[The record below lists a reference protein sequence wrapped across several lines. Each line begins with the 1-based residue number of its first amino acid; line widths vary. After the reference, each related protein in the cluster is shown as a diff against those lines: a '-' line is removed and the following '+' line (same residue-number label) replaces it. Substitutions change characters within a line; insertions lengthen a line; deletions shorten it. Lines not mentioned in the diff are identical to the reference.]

1 MSFLLFLFQVHSDFV
16 LLVVTIIYPVFLC
29 VNYFTINF
37 HIFFDFLYLFIYYM
51 IENRN
56 SRIPEKKIHSAI
68 QTCSERKECMIIME
82 ITTKNVSV
90 ILITLLFAA
99 LSAFF
104 YFLLFGEKEKHP
116 FSEPV
121 SKEGAGMNLL
131 LILTVALF
139 LRLPCT
145 VLSHDG
151 DLRYFMNASEEFLTQ
166 GFFGFF
172 SRWHIVYPPFF
183 EYLLFLIGKISSF
196 LGITF
201 VFGSKLTTFI
211 FKIPGIICDLLT
223 GYALYHMTAKQQSR
237 ELALILSLLYL
248 FCPVTILDSAYIGQ
262 VDSIYSLFTLLT
274 VYLICTK
281 RLELSYFSFA
291 AGFLFKYQI
300 IFITPVLIFG
310 IVTQVI
316 LTDFSWKRFYHHLRA
331 GLAAIGCI
339 LLSYLPFL
347 YKPSTGEFR
356 PGDLLLTFGNSLG
369 SYGRASLNAYNF
381 WTLVGYNLMDEQ
393 TAFGPLSCKTWG
405 SIAIL
410 ALVCASI
417 VLFLKYRK
425 DISAF
430 PMIGAVLI
438 FGMYCFSTKMM
449 GRYLFP
455 ALGLLFLGFILKPD
469 RKRFLCALLPANLL
483 FCCIVLDYLYYPYSA
498 YRPELLMPRIL
509 SILVLLCFGF
519 LMFTMVGEIRHKSKA
534 D

>member
-1 MSFLLFLFQVHSDFV
+1 
-16 LLVVTIIYPVFLC
+16 
-29 VNYFTINF
+29 
-37 HIFFDFLYLFIYYM
+37 
-51 IENRN
+51 
-56 SRIPEKKIHSAI
+56 
-68 QTCSERKECMIIME
+68 MIIME

-90 ILITLLFAA
+90 ILITLLFAS
-99 LSAFF
+99 LSVFF
-104 YFLLFGEKEKHP
+104 YFLLFGKKDKNP
-116 FSEPV
+116 FPEPI

-131 LILTVALF
+131 LIMTVALF

-151 DLRYFMNASEEFLTQ
+151 DLRYFMDASEEFLTQ

-223 GYALYHMTAKQQSR
+223 GFTLYHITAKQQSR
-237 ELALILSLLYL
+237 DLALTLSLLYL
-248 FCPVTILDSAYIGQ
+248 FSPVTILDSAYIGQ

-274 VYLICTK
+274 VYLICAK
-281 RLELSYFSFA
+281 RLEWSYFTFA

-310 IVTQVI
+310 IIHQVI
-316 LTDFSWKRFYHHLRA
+316 LTDFSWKRFFHHLWT

-347 YKPSTGEFR
+347 YQPSTGEFR
-356 PGDLLLTFGNSLG
+356 PGDFFLTFGNSLG

-381 WTLVGYNLMDEQ
+381 WTLMGYNLVDEN
-393 TAFGPLSCKTWG
+393 TAFGPFSCRTWG
-405 SIAIL
+405 TIVII

-417 VLFLKYRK
+417 ALFLKYRR
-425 DISAF
+425 DTSAY
-430 PMIGAVLI
+430 PMIGVFLI

-455 ALGLLFLGFILKPD
+455 ALGLLFLGFVLKPN
-469 RKRFLCALLPANLL
+469 RQRFLCALFPTNLL

-498 YRPELLMPRIL
+498 YRPKLLMPRIM
-509 SILVLLCFGF
+509 SILVLGCFGF
-519 LMFTMVGEIRHKSKA
+519 LVWTMVGEIREKSR
-534 D
+534 

>member
-1 MSFLLFLFQVHSDFV
+1 
-16 LLVVTIIYPVFLC
+16 
-29 VNYFTINF
+29 
-37 HIFFDFLYLFIYYM
+37 
-51 IENRN
+51 
-56 SRIPEKKIHSAI
+56 
-68 QTCSERKECMIIME
+68 MIIME

-90 ILITLLFAA
+90 IIITLLFAS
-99 LSAFF
+99 LSVFF
-104 YFLLFGEKEKHP
+104 YFLLFEKKAKDS
-116 FSEPV
+116 FLEPI
-121 SKEGAGMNLL
+121 SKTDAGMNLL
-131 LILTVALF
+131 LIMTVTLF

-151 DLRYFMNASEEFLTQ
+151 DLRYFMNASEEFLNQ

-172 SRWHIVYPPFF
+172 SRWSIVYPPLF

-201 VFGSKLTTFI
+201 IFGSKLTTFI

-223 GYALYHMTAKQQSR
+223 GYTLYHVTAKHQSR
-237 ELALILSLLYL
+237 NLALTLSLLYL
-248 FCPVTILDSAYIGQ
+248 FSPVTILDSSYIGQ

-281 RLELSYFSFA
+281 RLELSYFAFA

-310 IVTQVI
+310 IINQVI
-316 LTDFSWKRFYHHLRA
+316 LTDFSWKRFFHHFRV

-347 YKPSTGEFR
+347 YQPSTGEFR
-356 PGDLLLTFGNSLG
+356 PEDLFHTLGNSLG

-381 WTLVGYNLMDEQ
+381 WTLVGYNLVDEK
-393 TAFGPLSCKTWG
+393 TAFGPFSCSTWG
-405 SIAIL
+405 TIVIA
-410 ALVCASI
+410 ALVCSSI
-417 VLFLKYRK
+417 VMFLKYGK
-425 DISAF
+425 DSSSYPI
-430 PMIGAVLI
+430 IGAFLI

-455 ALGLLFLGFILKPD
+455 ALGLLFLGFVLKPD
-469 RKRFLCALLPANLL
+469 RKRFLCALLPTNLL

-498 YRPELLMPRIL
+498 YRPELLMPRLL
-509 SILVLLCFGF
+509 SVLVLGCFGF
-519 LMFTMVGEIRHKSKA
+519 LVWTITGEIRRNSFLQKN
-534 D
+534 